1 MPAAELTTT
10 AAVALGGAAVLAVAN
25 WWSVSTGRRVVEW
38 VTKPGVMVL
47 LIVAALTLEPVHG
60 ATRAWLV
67 VGLVCSLAGDVFLM
81 LPEER
86 FVAGL
91 AVVPARPRRLR
102 RGLLARVRSSVAG
115 LVVGLALVAVGVAL
129 VGRRVVV
136 AVRRDEPAF
145 TAPVVAYLVV
155 ISAMVVA
162 ACATANPWAI
172 AGAVCFFASDGLLAW
187 NKFVGRFRGA
197 RFAVMSTYHLA
208 QFGLVVSL
216 VR

>member
-1 MPAAELTTT
+1 MSAPELTTT

-47 LIVAALTLEPVHG
+47 LIVAALALEPVHG

-91 AVVPARPRRLR
+91 ASFLLGHVAYVVAFSLE
-102 RGLLARVRSSVAG
+102 RSSVAG

-129 VGRRVVV
+129 VGRRVVA

-145 TAPVVAYLVV
+145 AAPVVAYLVV

-187 NKFVGRFRGA
+187 NKFVGSFRGA

-208 QFGLVVSL
+208 QFGLVLSL
-216 VR
+216 VW

>member
-1 MPAAELTTT
+1 
-10 AAVALGGAAVLAVAN
+10 
-25 WWSVSTGRRVVEW
+25 
-38 VTKPGVMVL
+38 
-47 LIVAALTLEPVHG
+47 
-60 ATRAWLV
+60 
-67 VGLVCSLAGDVFLM
+67 M

-91 AVVPARPRRLR
+91 ASFLVGHVAYVVAFSLE
-102 RGLLARVRSSVAG
+102 ASSAAG

-145 TAPVVAYLVV
+145 TAPVMAYLVV

-187 NKFVGRFRGA
+187 NKFVGHFRGA